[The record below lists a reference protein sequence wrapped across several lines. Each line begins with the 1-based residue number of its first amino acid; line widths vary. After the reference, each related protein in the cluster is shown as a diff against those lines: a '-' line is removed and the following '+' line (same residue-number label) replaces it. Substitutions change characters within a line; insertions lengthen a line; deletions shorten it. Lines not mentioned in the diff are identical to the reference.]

1 MIESEMA
8 SALETDL
15 IIAAVAIVIAAVV
28 IYLFVRATGSKK
40 KEETKAEQM
49 EAEVETIKEEP
60 PLTQPTAQTTTD
72 ATRETSAQRQTAE
85 RHFGQT
91 DVERARSDL
100 KTLSLQREL
109 IGMVLKRLFEAED
122 EGEITREERLR
133 LSKDY
138 EAELKKI
145 AEDVKRSELIVT
157 LNELEAIREDVL
169 KRFEATLNNT
179 QAKIDGILKELKLE
193 EAEKPTEEAPRR
205 KKQPPKEGEGAEE
218 EKSEEAE
225 EAEAE
230 EKPEPKKTKSE
241 VDEKLEQLRKEVLKE
256 LDELEK
262 LEIEA

>member
-1 MIESEMA
+1 MA

-15 IIAAVAIVIAAVV
+15 NIAAVAIVIAAVV

-40 KEETKAEQM
+40 EETKAEQL

-60 PLTQPTAQTTTD
+60 PLTQPTAQTTTVS
-72 ATRETSAQRQTAE
+72 TPETTAQHQTVA

-109 IGMVLKRLFEAED
+109 VGMVLKRLFEAED

-133 LSKDY
+133 LSRDY

-205 KKQPPKEGEGAEE
+205 KKPPPKEGEGAEE
-218 EKSEEAE
+218 EKAE

-230 EKPEPKKTKSE
+230 EEKPEPKKKSE

>member
-15 IIAAVAIVIAAVV
+15 IIAVVAIAIAAVV

-40 KEETKAEQM
+40 KGET
-49 EAEVETIKEEP
+49 EAERIEVKVEAAKEDLA
-60 PLTQPTAQTTTD
+60 LTRLTAQTTTS
-72 ATRETSAQRQTAE
+72 ATQEAMAQHQRAA

-91 DVERARSDL
+91 DVERARSNL

-122 EGEITREERLR
+122 DGEITREERLR
-133 LSKDY
+133 LSRDY
-138 EAELKKI
+138 EAEMKKI
-145 AEDVKRSELIVT
+145 AEDMKRSELIVT

-169 KRFEATLNNT
+169 RKFETTLNNA

-193 EAEKPTEEAPRR
+193 ETEKPTEEAHRR

-218 EKSEEAE
+218 EKAEEEPEAE
-225 EAEAE
+225 E